1 MSPCQLSHT
10 YQQVILTKI
19 FLCTSLK
26 RNLTLKKKFDCLVIK
41 STGISELLQVA
52 DTFTFEDNV
61 SLSEFAQL
69 DTMVTV
75 VDCNVFFENLD
86 NIQTLAER
94 KEGLGEED

>member
-1 MSPCQLSHT
+1 M
-10 YQQVILTKI
+10 
-19 FLCTSLK
+19 
-26 RNLTLKKKFDCLVIK
+26 
-41 STGISELLQVA
+41 A